1 LKLSKAKE
9 KRFYH
14 VLHDIIKDTTFN
26 QIESKIIYKEGNQ
39 YKLFGQYTIDKIDS
53 VYSVTKT
60 NVDGNAEFSD
70 LRYAVAWSTF
80 DKLNRIWDA
89 NRICQLDK
97 QLEDSKIQYK
107 QHSKLLQK
115 AKDIDTYVL
124 FKTKIGEDLVKQE
137 LASRE
142 INEYVRFA
150 KNWQNNVFRQA
161 TK

>member
-1 LKLSKAKE
+1 LKLSKSKE
-9 KRFYH
+9 KRFYN
-14 VLHDIIKDTTFN
+14 VLHDIIADTAFD
-26 QIESKIIYKEGNQ
+26 QLESKIIYKEGSQ
-39 YKLFGQYTIDKIDS
+39 YKLFGQYTIDKVDTAYHVSKI
-53 VYSVTKT
+53 
-60 NVDGNAEFSD
+60 NVAGEKVFSD
-70 LRYAVAWSTF
+70 LRYAVAWSTL
-80 DKLNRIWDA
+80 DKLNRVWDA

-97 QLEDSKIQYK
+97 QLADTTVQYK